1 MPNCDHLGLALGLC
15 KFSNGNCLGLSR
27 ASVLMVHQ
35 HDVLGNVSLHIS
47 LQFFFLVLIYEE
59 KLLLSEQQE
68 LCRVR
73 LLLLTLSLI
82 HI

>member
-1 MPNCDHLGLALGLC
+1 
-15 KFSNGNCLGLSR
+15 
-27 ASVLMVHQ
+27 MVRQ

-47 LQFFFLVLIYEE
+47 LQFFFLVLISEE

-73 LLLLTLSLI
+73 LLLLTFVSVQSFKKI
-82 HI
+82 FF

>member
-1 MPNCDHLGLALGLC
+1 
-15 KFSNGNCLGLSR
+15 
-27 ASVLMVHQ
+27 MVHQ

-47 LQFFFLVLIYEE
+47 LQFFFLVLISEE

-73 LLLLTLSLI
+73 LLLLTFVSVQSFKTFFF
-82 HI
+82 

>member
-1 MPNCDHLGLALGLC
+1 
-15 KFSNGNCLGLSR
+15 
-27 ASVLMVHQ
+27 MVHQ

-47 LQFFFLVLIYEE
+47 LQFFFLVLISEE

-73 LLLLTLSLI
+73 LLLLTFVSVQSFKTFFFFNLVVVPISQTWSTMPAFANCI
-82 HI
+82 D